1 MTGFLSAWPIATA
14 ATLLLAAIQGA
25 GEDRRRNVEGWLVE
39 DLAEQDGGRLVRMRR
54 QAGSAHIRFSVA
66 FWRGNDGRIQSTLV
80 ERSDCTDGEELSR
93 HAVPEPAALRALLA
107 HHLAA
112 CAVAPGR
119 ITAALAGFDAAYAL
133 LRAWA
138 DEAEAA
144 TRAEAAAVAAYGA
157 ESEADNAAGP
167 R

>member
-1 MTGFLSAWPIATA
+1 MTGLLSVLPA
-14 ATLLLAAIQGA
+14 AAAAALLLAASQGD

-66 FWRGNDGRIQSTLV
+66 FWRGNEGRIQATLV
-80 ERSDCTDGEELSR
+80 ERSDCTDGEELGR
-93 HAVPEPAALRALLA
+93 HTVPEPAALRALLA
-107 HHLAA
+107 HHLGA
-112 CAVAPGR
+112 CAVAR
-119 ITAALAGFDAAYAL
+119 ERVASALTGFEAAYAL

-144 TRAEAAAVAAYGA
+144 TRAEAGAIAAYGA
-157 ESEADNAAGP
+157 EGEAGNAAGP
-167 R
+167 D

>member
-1 MTGFLSAWPIATA
+1 MSGLLSAWPVAAA

-25 GEDRRRNVEGWLVE
+25 GEDRRRTVEGWLVE
-39 DLAEQDGGRLVRMRR
+39 DLAEQDGGRLLRMRR
-54 QAGSAHIRFSVA
+54 QAGSAHIRFSVT

-80 ERSDCTDGEELSR
+80 ERSDCTDGEELGR

-112 CAVAPGR
+112 CAIARER
-119 ITAALAGFDAAYAL
+119 IASALAGFEAAYAL
-133 LRAWA
+133 LCAWA

-144 TRAEAAAVAAYGA
+144 TRAEAAAIAAYGT
-157 ESEADNAAGP
+157 EGEAGNSAGP
-167 R
+167 D